1 MNIIINGEKREV
13 PGTLSVA
20 ALLALLGIN
29 AERVAV
35 ERNLEILPKARW
47 RETRV
52 DPGDCY
58 EIVHLVGGG

>member
-1 MNIIINGEKREV
+1 MNITINGEKREV

-47 RETRV
+47 KETRV
-52 DPGDCY
+52 EPSDRY